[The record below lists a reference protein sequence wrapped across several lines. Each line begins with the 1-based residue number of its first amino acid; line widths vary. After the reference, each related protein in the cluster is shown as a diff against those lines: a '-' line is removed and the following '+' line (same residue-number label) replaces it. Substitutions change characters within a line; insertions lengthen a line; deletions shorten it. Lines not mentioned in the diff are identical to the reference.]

1 MTNQLAPVTDNLPA
15 TGDVYANPAAFEH
28 MQRVAKVF
36 AASELVPAHLRNK
49 HADCIIAIELAR
61 QMGEHPLMVMQNIYF
76 VSGRA
81 GWSTQYM
88 ISRANR
94 AGVFKGRIT
103 WKTTGA
109 GKEMSVTASAILA
122 DTGEEVTST
131 ASMAMAEAEGW
142 TKNGKYRS
150 MPEHMLR
157 WRAATMLIRLYCP
170 EVMMGMPAREE
181 LDDMRFAGTL
191 RQTED
196 GEYVA
201 EAPITAAALMA
212 EDEPAPVA
220 VEAEIL
226 PPEPKQPTPAEVL
239 STIATELEEAATEA
253 EFLALYEDNA
263 PAINAAAKADKA
275 AAKEFGA
282 RYDAKLAALRSAE

>member
-1 MTNQLAPVTDNLPA
+1 MSNQIAIATDNLPA

-94 AGVFKGRIT
+94 AGVLKGRIT
-103 WKTTGA
+103 WKTTGTA
-109 GKEMSVTASAILA
+109 KDMAVTASAILA
-122 DTGEEVTST
+122 ETGEEISST

-142 TKNGKYRS
+142 TKNSKYKS

-157 WRAATMLIRLYCP
+157 WRSATMLIRLYCP

-191 RQTED
+191 RATED

-201 EAPITAAALMA
+201 DEPITAASIMA
-212 EDEPAPVA
+212 QAEEAKT
-220 VEAEIL
+220 VEIIA
-226 PPEPKQPTPAEVL
+226 PEPKTDMFAGE
-239 STIATELEEAATEA
+239 
-253 EFLALYEDNA
+253 
-263 PAINAAAKADKA
+263 
-275 AAKEFGA
+275 GA
-282 RYDAKLAALRSAE
+282 

>member
-1 MTNQLAPVTDNLPA
+1 MNQLATITDNLPA
-15 TGDVYANPAAFEH
+15 SGDVYANPAAFEH

-94 AGVFKGRIT
+94 AGVLKGRIT
-103 WKTTGA
+103 WKTTGT
-109 GKEMSVTASAILA
+109 GKDMSVTASAVLA
-122 DTGEEVTST
+122 ETGEEISST

-142 TKNGKYRS
+142 TKNSKYKS

-157 WRAATMLIRLYCP
+157 WRSATMLIRLYCP

-191 RQTED
+191 RVSED
-196 GEYVA
+196 GAYEVA
-201 EAPITAAALMA
+201 DEPITAASIMA
-212 EDEPAPVA
+212 QAGGDPRPVDGE
-220 VEAEIL
+220 VL
-226 PPEPKQPTPAEVL
+226 SPEPKDSDLFAGGAE
-239 STIATELEEAATEA
+239 
-253 EFLALYEDNA
+253 
-263 PAINAAAKADKA
+263 
-275 AAKEFGA
+275 
-282 RYDAKLAALRSAE
+282 